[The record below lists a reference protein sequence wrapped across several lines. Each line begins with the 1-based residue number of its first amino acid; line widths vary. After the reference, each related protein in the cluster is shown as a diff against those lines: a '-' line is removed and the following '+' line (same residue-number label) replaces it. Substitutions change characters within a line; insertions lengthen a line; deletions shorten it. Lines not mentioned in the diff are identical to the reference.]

1 MSPPSTRLRARALSP
16 ALRALVAAACA
27 LAALIV
33 LDLGAGLLADA
44 IAPGEVER
52 VPLPLLARRLLVAA
66 LLGAGA
72 AVIHWL
78 VGAEVE
84 VGDETVAIRGRWTGW
99 EVPRASIAAA
109 RPWRL
114 AWPGPGV
121 SLALTSGRTF
131 RRVLSMPDPTP
142 LVAALGGD
150 TDHPRLVAARARR
163 ATRWLRH
170 PLHALVLAP
179 LVPTAI
185 VFRLHQIIT
194 TGSWL
199 GEYRWYGLERWLYTL
214 SGVWLLVA
222 GTMLCW
228 YAAWR
233 VAVALVAWPA
243 ARLGER
249 RARAVR
255 WAAEAIALA
264 GYYGGVAWLLAS
276 RLGE

>member
-1 MSPPSTRLRARALSP
+1 MSPPSTRLGARALSP
-16 ALRALVAAACA
+16 ALRVLVAAACGA
-27 LAALIV
+27 AALVV

-44 IAPGEVER
+44 VAPGQVER
-52 VPLPLLARRLLVAA
+52 VPLPLLGRRLLVAG

-72 AVIHWL
+72 AAIHWL
-78 VGAEVE
+78 TRAEIE
-84 VGDETVAIRGRWTGW
+84 VGDDAVAIQGRWTRW
-99 EVPRASIAAA
+99 ELPRASIASA

-121 SLALTSGRTF
+121 SLALASGRTF
-131 RRVLSMPDPTP
+131 RRGLSMPDPTP
-142 LVAALGGD
+142 LVVALGGD
-150 TDHPRLVAARARR
+150 RDHPRLVAARARR

-185 VFRLHQIIT
+185 IFRLHQIIT

-214 SGVWLLVA
+214 SGVWLLVT
-222 GTMLCW
+222 GTMICW

-233 VAVALVAWPA
+233 VAVALVSWPT

-249 RARAVR
+249 RALAAR

-264 GYYGGVAWLLAS
+264 GYYGGVAWLLGS